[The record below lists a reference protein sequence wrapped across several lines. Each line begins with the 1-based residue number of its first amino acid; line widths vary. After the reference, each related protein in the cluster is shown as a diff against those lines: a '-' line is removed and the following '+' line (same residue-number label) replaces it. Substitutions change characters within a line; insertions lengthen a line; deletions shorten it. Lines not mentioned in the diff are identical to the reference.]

1 MPPAQFPFTKR
12 CADAGIVTLEPDDAW
27 FNERCIDAP
36 SGRAARLEVFASH
49 AWAYG
54 SCDLDD
60 DEAVLGAWGTLSKKE
75 RDYLLGKCQHPMARA
90 GDGVMTSAVRFL
102 KDVRSPSS
110 RKSSAAGGTPIPS
123 DAASVRT
130 TTSTFGGP
138 VDGPSPPKAPRVY
151 PHLSPA
157 SNFARLA
164 AGCGGAASFSVLHAE
179 LNITYG
185 QAADR
190 LGPDLLGLFD
200 ITGLADWSKADRS
213 DFRSKSRDV
222 AINSNTAKEHGWQS
236 KPSLSILEN
245 LMQAPPA
252 GSEEEDES
260 ARLGARLARV
270 ARYKTS
276 KGDCRAYRSADKVAL
291 AQDLAVWRDYCSV
304 IVRSPL
310 AAASR
315 VEALLNIVRGHF
327 LDRTDAL
334 RAVLTDRDLAAF
346 IPCIEQQFVD
356 LCELLH
362 HQQAR
367 VHAAMAGSEEDR
379 ATTSNTE
386 WMEFLKPFFNGV
398 LGASV
403 TRTTA
408 ERAAAALAA
417 ASAVAVG
424 AAPPPTAAPATPAPA
439 APPSTTHQPA
449 ASHTTA
455 PYPVG
460 PPPYQPPAPT
470 PYTPPGGAGASFG
483 AAPAASGAAAAPGG
497 KPRRPEPTFI
507 PASAE
512 IVGPRLAVQA
522 IPPSR
527 AICRTC
533 PGCSHAHSECPIR
546 YFAHFGA
553 PCPGFD
559 PTGAR
564 VPGDWVNGDLTPA
577 ACAAWKVYIAVHGL
591 RKHTGVRAV
600 PAF

>member
-252 GSEEEDES
+252 GSEEEAES

-327 LDRTDAL
+327 LDRTETL
-334 RAVLTDRDLAAF
+334 RAVFSDRDLTAF

-356 LCELLH
+356 LCDLLH
-362 HQQAR
+362 HQTAR
-367 VHAAMAGSEEDR
+367 VQAALDGSEADR

-398 LGASV
+398 LGASI

-417 ASAVAVG
+417 ATAVAGG
-424 AAPPPTAAPATPAPA
+424 ATAPPLAASATFAPA
-439 APPSTTHQPA
+439 
-449 ASHTTA
+449 
-455 PYPVG
+455 
-460 PPPYQPPAPT
+460 PPAPT
-470 PYTPPGGAGASFG
+470 PYAPAAHAAPASYPPPAPAPVSAPGGARA
-483 AAPAASGAAAAPGG
+483 AAAAPGALAAPAG
-497 KPRRPEPTFI
+497 RQRRPDPSYI
-507 PASAE
+507 PSSAE

-522 IPPSR
+522 IPPAK

-533 PGCSHAHSECPIR
+533 PGCSHSHSECPLR
-546 YFAHFGA
+546 YFAHFGV

-559 PTGAR
+559 STGAR
-564 VPGDWVNGDLTPA
+564 VPGDWAGGDLTPA
-577 ACAAWKVYIAVHGL
+577 ACAAWRAYIANHSLQRVPSM
-591 RKHTGVRAV
+591 RTS